1 MEIRHQYYYFK
12 SALTSEQCNRIIE
25 TGKQY
30 IENYKK
36 NNIPIEAVTRGNREK
51 GSNPDAKPIDDKTLS
66 ETKNEKVYIRD
77 SKCAFLDERWIYDLV
92 LPVIVRANTN
102 AGWKYEFDYIEP
114 IQFTKY
120 GVKQYYN
127 WHCDQTGCHN
137 SVNKTD
143 DLNLNNKVRKLSV
156 SINLSDPN
164 DYDGG
169 DLMLKQNGSNKNLT
183 INEIKPQGSI
193 VVFPSYV
200 WHKVT
205 PVTKGTRYSLVLW
218 TSGQPFK

>member
-1 MEIRHQYYYFK
+1 MSIAKYTYWYFQKQLDKEICEK
-12 SALTSEQCNRIIE
+12 ILSI
-25 TGKQY
+25 GKNK
-30 IENYKK
+30 IKNY
-36 NNIPIEAVTRGNREK
+36 GEK
-51 GSNPDAKPIDDKTLS
+51 GK
-66 ETKNEKVYIRD
+66 ETNSTVGRKSDICWLNFNEEK
-77 SKCAFLDERWIYDLV
+77 WIYDLV
-92 LPVIVRANTN
+92 LPIITTANTN
-102 AGWKYEFDYIEP
+102 AGWKYEFDYVEP

-127 WHCDQTGCHN
+127 WHCDQRGCHN

-143 DLNLNNKVRKLSV
+143 DLNLKNKVRKLSA
-156 SINLSDPN
+156 SINLSDSN
-164 DYDGG
+164 DYNGG
-169 DLMLKQNGSNKNLT
+169 DLMLKQNGTCENLT

-218 TSGQPFK
+218 ASGQPFK

>member
-1 MEIRHQYYYFK
+1 MSIAKYTYWYFQK
-12 SALTSEQCNRIIE
+12 QLDKEVCEKILSI
-25 TGKQY
+25 GKNKLK
-30 IENYKK
+30 NYC
-36 NNIPIEAVTRGNREK
+36 EK
-51 GSNPDAKPIDDKTLS
+51 GK
-66 ETKNEKVYIRD
+66 EKNGKVGRKSDI
-77 SKCAFLDERWIYDLV
+77 CWLNINEERWIYDLV
-92 LPVIVRANTN
+92 LPVITTANTN

-127 WHCDQTGCHN
+127 WHCDQIGCHN

-143 DLNLNNKVRKLSV
+143 NLNLNNKVRKLSV

-164 DYDGG
+164 EYDGG

-193 VVFPSYV
+193 AVFPSYV